1 MTAVETHMIE
11 FPINGHAAPGY
22 LAQPAGGQE
31 HPGVVVIQEWW
42 GLVPHIKDVAGRLA
56 HEGFVAL
63 APDLYHGQAADEPD
77 EARKLAMALDA
88 QRAVQEIAAAARHLR
103 KMENV
108 APQKVGVVGWC
119 MGGGLSLSTAA
130 HHADLIGA
138 AVAFYG
144 RPLTAS
150 DAARLKVPV
159 LGLYAEHDHGI
170 PVEAVRA
177 FEAQTGTAACAARSA
192 HLSWHITCFLQRHAA
207 AHLRGRGGTGRLAE
221 DAGVVQ
227 TVSGRRLNAASAYSC
242 PVSRR

>member
-1 MTAVETHMIE
+1 MMAIETRMIE
-11 FPINGHAAPGY
+11 FPINAHAAPGY
-22 LAQPAGGQE
+22 LAQPADGQA

-42 GLVPHIKDVAGRLA
+42 GLVPHIKDVAERLA

-88 QRAVQEIAAAARHLR
+88 QRAVQEIAAAARYLK
-103 KMENV
+103 KMQNV

-144 RPLTAS
+144 RPLTAG
-150 DAARLKVPV
+150 DTAKLQVPV

-170 PVEAVRA
+170 PVEAVHA
-177 FEAQTGTAACAARSA
+177 FEVEMQKQRVPHEVHIYPGASHAFFNDTRPQIYQAVAAQDAWQKT
-192 HLSWHITCFLQRHAA
+192 
-207 AHLRGRGGTGRLAE
+207 LAWFRKYLIE
-221 DAGVVQ
+221 G
-227 TVSGRRLNAASAYSC
+227 
-242 PVSRR
+242 

>member
-1 MTAVETHMIE
+1 MASIETRLIE
-11 FPINGHAAPGY
+11 FPINAHGAPGY
-22 LAQPAGGQE
+22 LAQPADGQV

-42 GLVPHIKDVAGRLA
+42 GLVPHIKDVAERFA
-56 HEGFVAL
+56 RAGFVAL

-88 QRAVQEIAAAARHLR
+88 QRAVLEIAAAARYLK
-103 KMENV
+103 KMQTI

-150 DAARLKVPV
+150 DTAKLQVPV

-170 PVEAVRA
+170 PLEAVRA
-177 FEAQTGTAACAARSA
+177 FEAEMEKQGVPHEVHLYQGTSHAFFNDTRP
-192 HLSWHITCFLQRHAA
+192 HIYQAA
-207 AHLRGRGGTGRLAE
+207 AAQDAWQKTLAWFGKYLV
-221 DAGVVQ
+221 AG
-227 TVSGRRLNAASAYSC
+227 
-242 PVSRR
+242 